1 MKLYRRVGYLFPDRP
16 EALALAVVAVGGI
29 GEKDLGEAAWPCFIA
44 RACGDGEGEGVKT
57 KGPRGS
63 LGRTTVQEL
72 LGGPKDDGWPLL
84 WGEPPPQVSF
94 SLRPF
99 ASL

>member
-1 MKLYRRVGYLFPDRP
+1 MGVD
-16 EALALAVVAVGGI
+16 
-29 GEKDLGEAAWPCFIA
+29 EKDLGKATWPCFID
-44 RACGDGEGEGVKT
+44 RPCGGGEGEGMEGEGMKT

-72 LGGPKDDGWPLL
+72 LGGLKGNGWPLL
-84 WGEPPPQVSF
+84 WVEPPPRVRF